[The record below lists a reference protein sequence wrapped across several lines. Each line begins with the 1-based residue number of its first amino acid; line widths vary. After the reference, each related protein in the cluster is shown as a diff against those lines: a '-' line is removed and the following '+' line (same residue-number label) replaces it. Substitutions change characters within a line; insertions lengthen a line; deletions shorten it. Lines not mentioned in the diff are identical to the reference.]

1 LGKQKISRK
10 PQLPVDCHQ
19 ANGHTSIIDGRVC
32 LLYVYAAVTKEQ
44 MHAESPD
51 VEGQDIVSAE
61 AKVALALCAV
71 GPFERAEVLSHE

>member
-1 LGKQKISRK
+1 
-10 PQLPVDCHQ
+10 
-19 ANGHTSIIDGRVC
+19 
-32 LLYVYAAVTKEQ
+32 